1 MYTDN
6 RGKQFVYLDNAATTK
21 PYSYNTKYWFNSN
34 SVYLPAVNT
43 NIEIEFCR
51 RQIKER
57 LNLKSGKIIF
67 GYNASQI
74 INYLSYN
81 FGDGLR
87 ICSPFEH
94 NCVKEICDFVV
105 YNEKSLEVLVE
116 PKSYVF
122 QMYVN
127 NITGQIFDIESLG
140 KITREYGGYF
150 ISDVTAAIGKVKL
163 PDNLEEY
170 CDCIFCS
177 AHKFHGPR
185 SMGFAWVSD
194 RLLNQMFGNKI
205 DNLDMFLGT
214 KPSQEIIDM
223 SYAFLNNHAGL
234 RIEANEKGYDYLIR
248 LLKEELKD
256 AGIKSMLVAPKNKT
270 SAINTLYLPKID
282 ANSLV
287 QYLSS
292 KNIYISAA
300 HSACDYNKD
309 KHNNVLLNYGFNEKE
324 SEQCIRV
331 SFCRDNNEYDVK
343 QLVEEIKE
351 FKKLFI

>member
-6 RGKQFVYLDNAATTK
+6 RGKEFVYLDNAATTK

-43 NIEIEFCR
+43 NIEVESCR

-67 GYNASQI
+67 GYNASQMI
-74 INYLSYN
+74 TLLSYSLGN
-81 FGDGLR
+81 GVK

-94 NCVKEICDFVV
+94 NCVKEICSTTFFDKIGLE
-105 YNEKSLEVLVE
+105 NLIKS
-116 PKSYVF
+116 KNYIF

-127 NITGQIFDIESLG
+127 NITGQIFDIESFG
-140 KITREYGGYF
+140 RIIRKHDSYF

-194 RLLNQMFGNKI
+194 RLLNQMFGNKA

-223 SYAFLNNHAGL
+223 SYAFLNNHADL
-234 RIEANEKGYDYLIR
+234 RIEANEKGYDYLIGV
-248 LLKEELKD
+248 LKEELKD
-256 AGIKSMLVAPKNKT
+256 AGIKSVLVAPKNKT
-270 SAINTLYLPKID
+270 RAINTLYLPKID

-309 KHNNVLLNYGFNEKE
+309 NHNNILLNYGFNKKE

-343 QLVEEIKE
+343 QLVKGIKE
-351 FKKLFI
+351 FKKLFM